1 MCPGKVLPKEN
12 ESLEDTMNIAREK
25 IRTKR
30 GSKAYLARRG
40 KEIHNVEGGG
50 EIDPWSIVRGVEKVR
65 ETQTTEGVARDITPA
80 LPIPSL
86 HTRTPTTLTG
96 WLSHS
101 SLPEELG
108 CHSLPLLPLS
118 VLLPSKNVFQL
129 YQEGGKEEQIM
140 TYLSRTI
147 CKIIKFITS

>member
-65 ETQTTEGVARDITPA
+65 ETQTTEGVARDITPL

-86 HTRTPTTLTG
+86 HIRTPTPPHSRAGSLTPPYQRN
-96 WLSHS
+96 LAVTPFHS
-101 SLPEELG
+101 FPSPSSSPVRMYSSFTRREE
-108 CHSLPLLPLS
+108 
-118 VLLPSKNVFQL
+118 KR
-129 YQEGGKEEQIM
+129 
-140 TYLSRTI
+140 SRL
-147 CKIIKFITS
+147 